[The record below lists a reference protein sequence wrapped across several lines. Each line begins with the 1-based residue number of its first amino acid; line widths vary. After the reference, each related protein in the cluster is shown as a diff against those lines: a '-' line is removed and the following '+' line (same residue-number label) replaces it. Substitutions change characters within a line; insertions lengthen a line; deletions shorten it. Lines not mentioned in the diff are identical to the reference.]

1 MDGKAVSVKILL
13 TGKDGQVGFELYKK
27 LEMIYEV
34 IATGRDELDLS
45 NLENI
50 RHFIDKIKPDMI
62 INTASYTAVDN
73 AESEPDLA
81 YKINVSAVEVI
92 CEKARELNIPMIHFS
107 TDYVFDGSQHE
118 PYKEIDSANP
128 LSIYGQTKWDAEELV
143 RNYTKHI
150 IIRTSWVFGAH
161 GNNFL
166 KTILNAIQEK
176 DSLTVIDDQWG
187 APTSAKMLADV
198 TFEVIKNIKKN
209 LNFKD
214 YGTYHAVT
222 NGETTWYRYA
232 KYIKEESIRLG
243 LVSKNR
249 NSEITPILTIDYPT
263 KAKRPLNSRLCT
275 KKIKQTFMIELPHWQ
290 KEVKNV
296 LKELIH

>member
-1 MDGKAVSVKILL
+1 MKILL
-13 TGKDGQVGFELYKK
+13 IGKDGQIGFELYKK
-27 LEMIYEV
+27 LEKFDNV
-34 IATGRDELDLS
+34 IATSRKELDLL
-45 NLENI
+45 NLDNI
-50 RHFIDKIKPDMI
+50 RYFIDKNKPDMI
-62 INTASYTAVDN
+62 INAAAYTAVDK
-73 AESEPDLA
+73 AETESDLA

-118 PYKEIDSANP
+118 PYKEIDRANP
-128 LSIYGQTKWDAEELV
+128 LSIYGQTKWDAEEII
-143 RNYTKHI
+143 RHYSKYI
-150 IIRTSWVFGAH
+150 IIRTSWVFGVH

-166 KTILNAIQEK
+166 KTILEAIQEK
-176 DSLTVIDDQWG
+176 NSLTVIDDQWG
-187 APTSAKMLADV
+187 APTSAVMLADV
-198 TFEVIKNIKKN
+198 TSKIIKDIKKDP
-209 LNFKD
+209 NFKN
-214 YGTYHAVT
+214 YGTYHVVT

-243 LVSKNR
+243 LVLKNI
-249 NSEITPILTIDYPT
+249 NSEITSILTIDYPT

-290 KEVKNV
+290 DEVKNV